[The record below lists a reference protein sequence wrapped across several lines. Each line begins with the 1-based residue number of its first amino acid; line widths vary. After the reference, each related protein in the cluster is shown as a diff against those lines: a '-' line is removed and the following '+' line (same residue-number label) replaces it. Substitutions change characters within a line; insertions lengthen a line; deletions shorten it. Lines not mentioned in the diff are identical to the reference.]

1 MRMLVLFLLV
11 LASATAQK
19 RPEDFGW
26 RQIDIPYKNSVAKVI
41 VRSKTGEESKPKPI
55 FFWCQGSMPQPLIKY
70 EDDGVYGILPFNEKD
85 FLDDYHIVIVSKPG
99 VPVAAHTS
107 TLSKSLSYLENGN
120 FTKEYAENN
129 HLAYYVERNNFI
141 IKKLLKETWALKSG
155 LVAAG
160 HSEGTYIA
168 AKMAATNKKVTKLIY
183 SGGNPYGRI
192 LSILSQDRYKNT
204 DTTTIDYWKS
214 VIADKDNIITQ
225 GNSDSNKTT
234 YSFSVPIA
242 EDILKLKIPVL
253 ISYGTKDWSTPYNDL
268 LQTEAIRRGNKNIT
282 FLAYHNT
289 EHNYFPVDDKMQ
301 PDHNVYN
308 WEKVGADWAKWLKQ

>member
-1 MRMLVLFLLV
+1 MRILVLFMLLSISV
-11 LASATAQK
+11 SSQK
-19 RPEDFGW
+19 KPEDFGW
-26 RQIDIPYKNSVAKVI
+26 RQIDIPYKNSVVKVI
-41 VRSKTGEESKPKPI
+41 VRSKAGEETKPKPI

-120 FTKEYAENN
+120 FSKEYAENN

-141 IKKLLKETWALKSG
+141 VKMLLKQPWALKSG

-168 AKMAATNKKVTKLIY
+168 AKMAATNKNVTKLIY

-192 LSILSQDRYKNT
+192 LSILAQDRYKSS
-204 DTTTIDYWKS
+204 DTTTIDYWKG
-214 VIADKDNIITQ
+214 VVADKKDIATE

-234 YSFSVPIA
+234 YSFSVPIV
-242 EDILKLKIPVL
+242 EDLLKLKIPVL
-253 ISYGTKDWSTPYNDL
+253 CSYGTKDWSTPYNDL
-268 LQTEAIRRGNKNIT
+268 LQTEAIRTGNKNIT
-282 FLAYHNT
+282 FLTYHNT

-301 PDHNVYN
+301 PDHNIYN
-308 WEKVGADWAKWLKQ
+308 WEKVGSDWAKWLKQ